1 MAARAERIRFTILS
15 EGRRDYYFVKSYL
28 EAKFGKN
35 KVECFR
41 SQTVPGKGSGEQQV
55 RNLFPMELAARRKRP
70 REDNCWLMVITDGDQ
85 FSPEKRREQL
95 AKEAWGKRISMADA
109 KERVAVFV
117 PCRNIE
123 SWFKWIDAGKVDESK
138 DYKKEYRHAKPTKYA
153 KELHRKCS
161 EQINAGF
168 CPSLQDACE
177 QWQKIIYCH
186 QL

>member
-15 EGRRDYYFVKSYL
+15 EGLRDYYFVKSYL
-28 EAKFGKN
+28 EAAFGKN

-70 REDNCWLMVITDGDQ
+70 REDNYWLMVITDGDR

-95 AKEAWGKRISMADA
+95 AREAWEKKLPMAAD

-123 SWFKWIDAGKVDESK
+123 SWFKWIDSGIVDESE
-138 DYKKEYRHAKPTKYA
+138 DYKKEYRQVKPTKYA
-153 KELHRKCS
+153 KELHKKCR
-161 EQINAGF
+161 EQADMEF
-168 CPSLQDACE
+168 CPSLHDACE
-177 QWQKIIYCH
+177 QWQKIVCCH